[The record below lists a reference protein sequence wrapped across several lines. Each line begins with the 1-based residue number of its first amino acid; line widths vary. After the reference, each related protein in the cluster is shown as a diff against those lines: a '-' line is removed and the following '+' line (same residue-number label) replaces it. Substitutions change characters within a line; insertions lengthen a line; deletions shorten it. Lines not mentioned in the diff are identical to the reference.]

1 MQVASPEASA
11 TLRPTSGY
19 PDDRNVFQRAFWLVA
34 FFNLIIW
41 DTFWMIMRVPL
52 LVLISPLAVPYL
64 LLKRLF
70 RRRH

>member
-11 TLRPTSGY
+11 PLTPGY
-19 PDDRNVFQRAFWLVA
+19 PDDRNPFQRAFWLTA
-34 FFNLIIW
+34 FLFLIVW
-41 DTFWMIMRVPL
+41 DSFWMVMRAPL
-52 LVLISPLAVPYL
+52 LVLISPIAVPYL